1 MATTVVLDGLHLF
14 KDTLTDIQKK
24 ADAYMLK
31 AVREMAQVV
40 IEDARKEFTTVA
52 LDTQGGE
59 RLLGKGE
66 KLLKGEKLSRK
77 GAHQGGDRPNIRTGY
92 LARSIRADFS
102 IIGIG
107 RAQAEIGPRA
117 AYGRRIELGYPGGEG
132 RGQAKTRA
140 FPFLRPGLEKAM
152 PEITEIYERN
162 MAAAWRA

>member
-1 MATTVVLDGLHLF
+1 MATSIVVEGLQLF

-52 LDTQGGE
+52 IDGSGVE
-59 RLLGKGE
+59 RLLERGGK
-66 KLLKGEKLSRK
+66 LQKGEKLSRK
-77 GAHQGGDRPNIRTGY
+77 GAHQGGDRPNIRSGY
-92 LARSIRADFS
+92 LARSIKADFS
-102 IIGIG
+102 VVGVG

-132 RGQAKTRA
+132 RGHARTRA
-140 FPFLRPGLEKAM
+140 FPYLRPGLEKAM

>member
-52 LDTQGGE
+52 LDAQGGE

-102 IIGIG
+102 VVGVG

-140 FPFLRPGLEKAM
+140 FPFLRPGLETVSYTHLTL
-152 PEITEIYERN
+152 PTIYSV
-162 MAAAWRA
+162 